1 MEVTVNSTCARRR
14 RAEGGEVTYR
24 AAAGVHLA
32 LRTDNA
38 AGGGAG
44 CESVAHIERREVLEE
59 ERDGAL
65 HLHACEVYRV
75 GRVVAADAPVH
86 RAPLPCAVR
95 GWRVGAS
102 AAHNRR
108 AGVAACGEAAC
119 GQVRAPSLMPEVLSY
134 LMPSELHP

>member
-65 HLHACEVYRV
+65 HLHVCEVGRV
-75 GRVVAADAPVH
+75 GRVVVAGAPVH
-86 RAPLPCAVR
+86 RAPLPCAE
-95 GWRVGAS
+95 
-102 AAHNRR
+102 R
-108 AGVAACGEAAC
+108 AGGWGRLLHTAAARGSLRAARRLAGRC
-119 GQVRAPSLMPEVLSY
+119 ARLC
-134 LMPSELHP
+134 